1 MSEKNNTA
9 FQLSSGVLVGPS
21 VVQRRGRARRL
32 FQFSTMVAIITL
44 ALLMWSQLEHATL
57 DILTSGCANHAKVD
71 VFDWF
76 KVHPSRSLQWHRCYD
91 KFECTRLSVPLD
103 YSEPEGDRAAVALVK
118 LPSKL
123 PPDDERYRGPMLFN
137 PGGPGGSELAGSF
150 REPLNSGVSS
160 EMSVNF
166 TTPSLDIFETKAEQ
180 SAWNNNR
187 VPHVNAT
194 VDALGI
200 AYGQASVLGQLAKAR
215 TRHSAEHVGTPVVAR
230 DMLSIIKAHDMAL
243 SWEQHMLPCFPYVCN
258 IIQWVPINGVTQQ
271 NNVERLISDGVVDA
285 DNYYATL
292 WSNNLRDTDG
302 ALFNL
307 YDKCVEAGPDACPLH
322 EQTAY
327 RVKRR
332 VDKIL
337 DGLKTTPISFY
348 NATLGTYDIVDFSIA
363 KSAIFATLYNT
374 HRDGKKL
381 VLALAEL
388 EKGNAQPSWE
398 ASGQGSPKD
407 IFECECP
414 AGSAYLPS
422 NAGRGPQTAI
432 ACGDGKVVRDDIFD
446 LEEFYGELA
455 QRSSFA
461 DVWQMRT
468 RCAGWK
474 IKAKERFTRSRH
486 FSSVEK
492 IKTSHPILLIG
503 NTLDPVTPLWNAHK
517 MSAAFEDSVV
527 LTQKSPGHCS
537 LAATSLCTAKHIR
550 EYFRNGTMPPTGTI
564 CNVESSIF
572 GGPPQLNTWNAEDQ
586 ELIRALDGLH
596 QNFVIPSF

>member
-1 MSEKNNTA
+1 
-9 FQLSSGVLVGPS
+9 G
-21 VVQRRGRARRL
+21 
-32 FQFSTMVAIITL
+32 
-44 ALLMWSQLEHATL
+44 
-57 DILTSGCANHAKVD
+57 
-71 VFDWF
+71 
-76 KVHPSRSLQWHRCYD
+76 
-91 KFECTRLSVPLD
+91 
-103 YSEPEGDRAAVALVK
+103 
-118 LPSKL
+118 
-123 PPDDERYRGPMLFN
+123 
-137 PGGPGGSELAGSF
+137 
-150 REPLNSGVSS
+150 
-160 EMSVNF
+160 VNF

-215 TRHSAEHVGTPVVAR
+215 TRHSAAHVGTPVVAR
-230 DMLSIIKAHDMAL
+230 DMLSIIKAHGKQKLTYWGFSYGSVLGATYAAM
-243 SWEQHMLPCFPYVCN
+243 FP
-258 IIQWVPINGVTQQ
+258 
-271 NNVERLISDGVVDA
+271 NNVERLIIDGVVDA

-388 EKGNAQPSWE
+388 EKGNAQPLWE

-474 IKAKERFTRSRH
+474 IKAKERFTRH